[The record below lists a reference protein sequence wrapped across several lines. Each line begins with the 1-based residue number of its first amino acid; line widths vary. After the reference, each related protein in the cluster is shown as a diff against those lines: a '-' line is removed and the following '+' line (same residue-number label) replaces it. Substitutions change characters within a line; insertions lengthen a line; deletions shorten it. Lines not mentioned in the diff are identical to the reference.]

1 MKHLPH
7 ILLPVFIGL
16 LSSCTYHFEL
26 DDVGASQKLVLY
38 SYPGSGDT
46 TVVHLSRSLPV
57 SPERRTRSGTK
68 GSGRPFLRKR

>member
-26 DDVGASQKLVLY
+26 DDVGASKNWCYTAIREAATQ
-38 SYPGSGDT
+38 
-46 TVVHLSRSLPV
+46 R
-57 SPERRTRSGTK
+57 
-68 GSGRPFLRKR
+68 

>member
-26 DDVGASQKLVLY
+26 DDVGAFHSETFA
-38 SYPGSGDT
+38 G
-46 TVVHLSRSLPV
+46 
-57 SPERRTRSGTK
+57 E
-68 GSGRPFLRKR
+68 